1 LQEGSDV
8 DTRRRAACDLVK
20 GLSRYFE
27 PQITAIFGKY
37 IESMLQKFYTN
48 PSVNWKSKDAAIY
61 LVTSLATRAKTAKH
75 GITQTNQVQWIPIIV
90 LVIVFNGPQ

>member
-1 LQEGSDV
+1 MSLLILQEGSDV

-27 PQITAIFGKY
+27 SQITSIFGKY
-37 IESMLQKFYTN
+37 IESMLQKFYAA
-48 PSVNWKSKDAAIY
+48 PAQNWKSKDAAIY

-75 GITQTNQVQWIPIIV
+75 GITQTNQVS
-90 LVIVFNGPQ
+90 F